1 MLSIFPL
8 SNWFAA
14 SIFQFIACRKFIYL
28 IRSDWFSLK
37 LQLFQEVMI
46 LNMGEGG
53 GGAGDEEEEE
63 EKKKEVRFLRKSII
77 HETCGMN
84 SANDLYG
91 NDYSAS

>member
-1 MLSIFPL
+1 
-8 SNWFAA
+8 
-14 SIFQFIACRKFIYL
+14 
-28 IRSDWFSLK
+28 
-37 LQLFQEVMI
+37 MI